1 MPNLSEPLAA
11 QSALSA
17 MPSKRQRWRTP
28 VGCVA
33 MLETSPSSRGFL
45 ALLTAFSTSGGTTR
59 GDILAQLLQEH
70 RANGRLSLAR
80 MLVSGQVF
88 SFPWRNHIWLPMFQF
103 SPEDLSPKPGPRAVR
118 AVLEPFLQGW
128 SLAAWFGEPHAHLNG
143 QRPVDLLDTQLDA
156 VLDAAHSPR
165 G

>member
-59 GDILAQLLQEH
+59 GD
-70 RANGRLSLAR
+70 SLAR